1 MPSILMLQIQED
13 TKNAMRAKE
22 AQRLA
27 TIRLLLAAIKQREVD
42 ERISLDDNQIIA
54 VIDKMIKQRNDSIE
68 QYIKGDRKDLAQ
80 IEEAELEILKKYM
93 PQPLTEEEI
102 ENIIVE
108 AVSSSK
114 ATSIKDMARVMT
126 HLRPKVQGRADMG
139 KVSAKIKNILE
150 NKA

>member
-93 PQPLTEEEI
+93 PQPQI
-102 ENIIVE
+102 
-108 AVSSSK
+108 
-114 ATSIKDMARVMT
+114 
-126 HLRPKVQGRADMG
+126 GRAH
-139 KVSAKIKNILE
+139 V
-150 NKA
+150 